1 MESITTVHYET
12 NVCGGDFE
20 NVVECFDRWKREPL
34 VFHAGQNMFEGK
46 EEVRRASERVFGNG
60 ELAQSTL
67 MEMCDPHA
75 PYALAAKIHDG
86 ERDMW
91 LVMAAYED

>member
-1 MESITTVHYET
+1 MESITRVHYET
-12 NVCGGDFE
+12 NVCGGDFG
-20 NVVECFDRWKREPL
+20 NVVECFDRWKHEPL
-34 VFHAGQNMFEGK
+34 VFRAGQNMFEGK
-46 EEVRRASERVFGNG
+46 EEVRRVSERVFSNG

-67 MEMCDPHA
+67 VDMCDPDA
-75 PYALAAKIHDG
+75 PYALAAEIHDG